1 MELFN
6 FHNKSKSKRPKD
18 LSLQGTISNISDNK
32 QFIPE
37 EMTYVNLY
45 LHKIIAN
52 RNFYCIRNCLSD
64 LSINTNEI
72 KLRSNFLLFKEQSC
86 LDFCVNKQIE
96 VENIITTQMFDM
108 NLISKSSP
116 ILNPNAEG

>member
-6 FHNKSKSKRPKD
+6 FHNKSKTKKPKD
-18 LSLQGTISNISDNK
+18 LSLQGTISNISDINK
-32 QFIPE
+32 FIPE
-37 EMTYVNLY
+37 QMTYVNLY

-52 RNFYCIRNCLSD
+52 RNFYCVRNCISD
-64 LSINTNEI
+64 LSKDTAEI
-72 KLRSNFLLFKEQSC
+72 KLHSNFLLFKEQSC

-108 NLISKSSP
+108 NLITKNSP
-116 ILNPNAEG
+116 ILNPKAEG